1 MHAGHVP
8 TSAVFLII
16 GSVLCFTFLDTI
28 NKHLAPLYPVPLLIW
43 ARLMFQAVAMV
54 LWLGPKMKLDLLR
67 TPRFGMQATRGLLV
81 LASGTLFVTALKYLP
96 LAEAT
101 SIAYSSPAIVVVMAV
116 VFLRENMTIPRI
128 AFVLTGMTGMLLIVR
143 PNADTFN
150 AAAFLAVAGACLY
163 ATYQILTRKLADED
177 PRVTLFYPGA
187 VGAIVMSAIV
197 PFVDFQTEM
206 PLADIGLI
214 CMAGVFGTLGH
225 LLFILAFQRAPASA
239 LTPFTYMQL
248 VWATLIGWF
257 VFNDLPDRWSFAG
270 MVVIAGSG
278 LLIALYER
286 RPRGP
291 ELRSAGRRL
300 MKRFP

>member
-8 TSAVFLII
+8 TNAVFLIV
-16 GSVLCFTFLDTI
+16 GSVLCFTLLDTI

-54 LWLGPKMKLDLLR
+54 LWLGPKMKLGLLR

-116 VFLRENMTIPRI
+116 VFLREKMTIPRI
-128 AFVLTGMTGMLLIVR
+128 AFVVTGMTGMLLIVR

-187 VGAIVMSAIV
+187 VGAIVMSAIL
-197 PFVDFQTEM
+197 PFVDFKTEM

-214 CMAGVFGTLGH
+214 CMGGVFGTLGH

-257 VFNDLPDRWSFAG
+257 VFNDFPDRWTFAG

-286 RPRGP
+286 RPLRAP
-291 ELRSAGRRL
+291 ELRARRF